1 MSGLRRH
8 DPRLRVRQHH
18 RTVLPDLPD
27 GRRAALIDPTAR
39 PAGSIG
45 PMSTPQQPATI
56 TLAPVP
62 DDKNL
67 LTVVDAGD
75 SCCGGGS
82 CSIG

>member
-1 MSGLRRH
+1 MI
-8 DPRLRVRQHH
+8 
-18 RTVLPDLPD
+18 
-27 GRRAALIDPTAR
+27 GRATPPT
-39 PAGSIG
+39 GSMG
-45 PMSTPQQPATI
+45 RMSTPQQPATI